1 VTAKAARALATLAAV
16 LGAPRAALA
25 CPVCFGNSD
34 APMAIATNTGVLFML
49 GVVAVVLVA
58 FASFFISLIRRAKR
72 VAAQTVPGDAAG
84 LAPSEGTAQ
93 C

>member
-1 VTAKAARALATLAAV
+1 MRKSFFALAMLA
-16 LGAPRAALA
+16 APRAALA

-49 GVVAVVLVA
+49 GVVAAMLLA
-58 FASFFISLIRRAKR
+58 FASFFIYLIRRANR
-72 VAAQTVPGDAAG
+72 VAAETGPAHAG
-84 LAPSEGTAQ
+84 RFAPSEGNAQ

>member
-1 VTAKAARALATLAAV
+1 MVGAAILAL
-16 LGAPRAALA
+16 PRMALA

-49 GVVAVVLVA
+49 GVVALMLA
-58 FASFFISLIRRAKR
+58 GFASFIVYLIRRANR
-72 VAAQTVPGDAAG
+72 SAEETARGDAAR
-84 LAPSEGTAQ
+84 LEPSEGTAQ